1 MFVISMNAQKRRLIP
16 TVLCLALIAAML
28 IAALCYPAERT
39 MVTSANAVSGQNDE
53 ACATFLTSL
62 GYTAELPAV
71 QIKEI
76 RLPDVFDDALTA
88 YNDVQKQAGYDLSA
102 YAGQR
107 VKLRTY
113 ALAEHPD
120 GHACEAHIYVYNGLI
135 IGGDIAAVDGTFTD
149 PLCAVSSRS
158 C

>member
-39 MVTSANAVSGQNDE
+39 MVTSTSAVSGQTDE
-53 ACATFLTSL
+53 ACAAFLTSL

-71 QIKEI
+71 QVKEI
-76 RLPDVFDDALTA
+76 RLPDVFDEALTT
-88 YNDVQKQAGYDLSA
+88 YNEAQKQVGYDLSA

-120 GHACEAHIYVYNGLI
+120 GRACEAHIYVYNGI
-135 IGGDIAAVDGTFTD
+135 VIGGDIAATDGSFTD
-149 PLCAVSSRS
+149 PLCDIDSLSW
-158 C
+158 